1 MKEPPTSSSLHFFKD
16 ATPFPLASVPDPP
29 SMAWSRRHVFLHIRH
44 DAASRLSISSS
55 STLSALL
62 RVLVSFAP
70 PPIVPVAVRGDTTL
84 VDVHLCVVNLGCEA
98 QGERGVTWDERTRT
112 VAMAM
117 AKVCGHW
124 RRPWTQER
132 RTSRR
137 LGSGRKCRKEAGRTR
152 ASEGQVG
159 GHGKLLPVF
168 PLGMVGMPNCKVSLH
183 IFEARYRVLFN
194 TLLSGDQDVE
204 EGLVDRESAFLGT
217 RRFGLVFVTDQGQL
231 AEYGSTLEIEQH
243 RQIDGG
249 RMLVVQRG
257 VERFKITEVV
267 QEKPY
272 LICKVETVDDEDEID
287 EEAVEI
293 AKDTAQK
300 FRDTIKLGMKE
311 KGMPLPEDPTE
322 LDELE
327 PKELSFWIASMFD
340 APVEQQNLLEMRS
353 TKERLQRE
361 NEVLKSTLDYLVATS
376 ALKSALNQSS
386 PGDAPPESTE

>member
-1 MKEPPTSSSLHFFKD
+1 
-16 ATPFPLASVPDPP
+16 
-29 SMAWSRRHVFLHIRH
+29 
-44 DAASRLSISSS
+44 
-55 STLSALL
+55 
-62 RVLVSFAP
+62 
-70 PPIVPVAVRGDTTL
+70 
-84 VDVHLCVVNLGCEA
+84 
-98 QGERGVTWDERTRT
+98 
-112 VAMAM
+112 MAM
-117 AKVCGHW
+117 AKVSGHW
-124 RRPWTQER
+124 RRQRAQER
-132 RTSRR
+132 RMGSRWR
-137 LGSGRKCRKEAGRTR
+137 RRKDVGAAR
-152 ASEGQVG
+152 ASEGNAG
-159 GHGKLLPVF
+159 SEEKLLPVF

-194 TLLSGDQDVE
+194 TLLSGDEDVE
-204 EGLVDRESAFLGT
+204 EGLVDQKSAFLGT

-287 EEAVEI
+287 EQVVEI

-322 LDELE
+322 LDELD

-361 NEVLKSTLDYLVATS
+361 NEVLKSTLDYLVATA

-386 PGDAPPESTE
+386 PGDAPPEPTE